1 MVHVEGLGKRYGSR
15 WLFRQVTFSL
25 EPGEVLAVLGTNGA
39 GKSTFLKSV
48 VGLVAPNEG
57 RVQLPEGDR
66 RSLVGYAALDM
77 SVYPHLSVREHL
89 EFAAAAREIDS
100 DPVKVIAAVGLLGAE
115 DKLGHQLSTGMKTRL
130 KLAMATQARPTVL
143 VLDEPSAGLDEAGRA
158 LVERILNE
166 QRERG
171 LAILATNDSKE
182 RGLATVELHLE
193 A

>member
-66 RSLVGYAALDM
+66 RTLVGYAALDM

-89 EFAAAAREIDS
+89 EFTAAAREIDS
-100 DPVKVIAAVGLLGAE
+100 NPVQEIAAVGLAGAE
-115 DKLGHQLSTGMKTRL
+115 EKLGHQLSTGMKTRL
-130 KLAMATQARPTVL
+130 KLAMAVQAKPPVL
-143 VLDEPSAGLDEAGRA
+143 VLDEPSAGLDDAGRA
-158 LVERILNE
+158 LVERILSE

-171 LAILATNDSKE
+171 LAILATNDPTE